1 MAFQR
6 GDVVLIPFPFTD
18 LSAKR
23 VRPAIVVSVPEY
35 EQNTGDIIVAQVTSR
50 QHSLPTDYALQDW
63 QFAGLLRPSVV
74 RVKLATINAALV
86 QFRTGRLSDRDS
98 EEVDKRLRLAL
109 GL

>member
-74 RVKLATINAALV
+74 RVKLATINA
-86 QFRTGRLSDRDS
+86 
-98 EEVDKRLRLAL
+98 
-109 GL
+109 

>member
-86 QFRTGRLSDRDS
+86 QF
-98 EEVDKRLRLAL
+98 AL
-109 GL
+109 GD

>member
-6 GDVVLIPFPFTD
+6 GDVVLIPFPFTE

-86 QFRTGRLSDRDS
+86 QFRTGRLSDRDL

>member
-23 VRPAIVVSVPEY
+23 VRPAVVVSVPEY

-63 QFAGLLRPSVV
+63 QSAGLLRPSIV
-74 RVKLATINAALV
+74 RAKLATINASLV
-86 QFRTGRLSDRDS
+86 QFRTGRLSDRDL
-98 EEVDKRLRLAL
+98 EEVNKRLRLAM

>member
-1 MAFQR
+1 
-6 GDVVLIPFPFTD
+6 VVLIPFPFTD

-74 RVKLATINAALV
+74 RVKLATINASLV
-86 QFRTGRLSDRDS
+86 QFRTGRLSDRDL

>member
-74 RVKLATINAALV
+74 KVKLATINAALV
-86 QFRTGRLSDRDS
+86 QFRTGRLSDRDL

>member
-23 VRPAIVVSVPEY
+23 VRPAVVVSIPEY

-63 QFAGLLRPSVV
+63 QFAGLLKPSVV
-74 RVKLATINAALV
+74 RVKLATINASLV
-86 QFRTGRLSDRDS
+86 QFRTGRLSDRDL

>member
-23 VRPAIVVSVPEY
+23 VRPAVIVNAPEY
-35 EQNTGDIIVAQVTSR
+35 QQNTDDIIVAQITSR
-50 QHSLPTDYALQDW
+50 QHSLPTDYSLQDW
-63 QFAGLLRPSVV
+63 QYAGLLRPSIV
-74 RVKLATINAALV
+74 RVKLATINASLV
-86 QFRTGRLSDRDS
+86 QLRIGQLSNRDL
-98 EEVDKRLRLAL
+98 EEVNKRLKLAL

>member
-86 QFRTGRLSDRDS
+86 QFRTGRSSDRDL

>member
-35 EQNTGDIIVAQVTSR
+35 EQNTGDIIMAQVTSR
-50 QHSLPTDYALQDW
+50 QHSLPTDYALQRRAICRSIETLCR
-63 QFAGLLRPSVV
+63 QG
-74 RVKLATINAALV
+74 
-86 QFRTGRLSDRDS
+86 
-98 EEVDKRLRLAL
+98 
-109 GL
+109 

>member
-35 EQNTGDIIVAQVTSR
+35 EQNTGDIIVAQVNSR

-74 RVKLATINAALV
+74 RVKLATINASLV
-86 QFRTGRLSDRDS
+86 QFRTGRLSDRDL

>member
-63 QFAGLLRPSVV
+63 QFAGLLKPSVV

-86 QFRTGRLSDRDS
+86 QFRTGRLSDRDL

>member
-23 VRPAIVVSVPEY
+23 VRPAIVVSVPE
-35 EQNTGDIIVAQVTSR
+35 
-50 QHSLPTDYALQDW
+50 HSLPTDYALQDW
-63 QFAGLLRPSVV
+63 QFAGLLRPFVV
-74 RVKLATINAALV
+74 RVKLATINASLV
-86 QFRTGRLSDRDS
+86 QFRTGRLSDRDL

-109 GL
+109 VL

>member
-1 MAFQR
+1 
-6 GDVVLIPFPFTD
+6 

-86 QFRTGRLSDRDS
+86 QFRTGRLSDRDL

>member
-23 VRPAIVVSVPEY
+23 ARPAVVVSVPEY
-35 EQNTGDIIVAQVTSR
+35 EQNTGDVIVAQITSR
-50 QHSLPTDYALQDW
+50 HHSLPTDYALQDW
-63 QFAGLLRPSVV
+63 QSAGLLKPSIV
-74 RVKLATINAALV
+74 RVKLATINASLV
-86 QFRTGRLSDRDS
+86 QLRIGQLSNRDL
-98 EEVDKRLRLAL
+98 EEVNKRLKLAL

>member
-35 EQNTGDIIVAQVTSR
+35 EQNIGDIIVAQVTSR

-63 QFAGLLRPSVV
+63 KFAGLLRPSVV

-86 QFRTGRLSDRDS
+86 QFRTGRLSDRDL

>member
-1 MAFQR
+1 
-6 GDVVLIPFPFTD
+6 VVLIPFPFTD

-86 QFRTGRLSDRDS
+86 QFRTGRLSDRDL

>member
-63 QFAGLLRPSVV
+63 QFAGLLKPSVV

-86 QFRTGRLSDRDS
+86 QFRTGRLSDRDL
-98 EEVDKRLRLAL
+98 EEVNKRLRLAL

>member
-86 QFRTGRLSDRDS
+86 QFRTGRLSDRDL
-98 EEVDKRLRLAL
+98 EEVNKRLRLAL

>member
-74 RVKLATINAALV
+74 RVKLATINASLV
-86 QFRTGRLSDRDS
+86 QFRTGRLSDRDL
-98 EEVDKRLRLAL
+98 EEVNKRLRLAL

>member
-74 RVKLATINAALV
+74 RVKLATINASLV
-86 QFRTGRLSDRDS
+86 QFRTGRLSDRDL

>member
-86 QFRTGRLSDRDS
+86 QFRTGRLSDRDL

>member
-35 EQNTGDIIVAQVTSR
+35 EQNTGNIIVAQVTSR

-86 QFRTGRLSDRDS
+86 QFRTGRLSDRDL

>member
-23 VRPAIVVSVPEY
+23 VRPAVVVSTPEY
-35 EQNTGDIIVAQVTSR
+35 EQNTGDIIVAQITSR

-63 QFAGLLRPSVV
+63 QSAGLLRPSVV
-74 RVKLATINAALV
+74 RVKLATINASLV
-86 QFRTGRLSDRDS
+86 QLRIGQLSSLDL
-98 EEVDKRLRLAL
+98 EEVNKRLKLAL